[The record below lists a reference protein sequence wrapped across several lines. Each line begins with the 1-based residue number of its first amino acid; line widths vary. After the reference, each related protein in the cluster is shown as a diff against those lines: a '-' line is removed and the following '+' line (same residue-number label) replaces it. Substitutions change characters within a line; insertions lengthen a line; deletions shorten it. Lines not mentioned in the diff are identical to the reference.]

1 MVITRRIFKLVVFSS
16 DFSGIFGIDNTDGS
30 RKVAKCGRIGQIE
43 YFRVIVGQNP
53 GKDGVLRQIVVRPAG
68 DGIQLHNKSENVTL
82 SHSTKLYG

>member
-1 MVITRRIFKLVVFSS
+1 MVITRRILKLVVFGS
-16 DFSGIFGIDNTDGS
+16 DFSGVFGINDTDGS